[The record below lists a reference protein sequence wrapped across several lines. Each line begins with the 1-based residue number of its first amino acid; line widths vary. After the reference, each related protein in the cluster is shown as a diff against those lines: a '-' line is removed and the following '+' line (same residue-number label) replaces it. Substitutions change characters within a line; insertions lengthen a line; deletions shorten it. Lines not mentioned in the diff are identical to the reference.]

1 MQRGSK
7 WLVVFV
13 ACSGFLVALA
23 AGNCSGGQSGETTLT
38 VATGVDITTL
48 DPQAQPTRWDALV
61 ASNMFDGLLARN
73 KDMKIAPALAEKWAV
88 SEDGKTITFNLRK
101 GVKFQNGEPFDA
113 DVVKFSF
120 DRLMRPDYK
129 SQSQGP
135 FKGILQEV
143 KVFDPYSVALIFSKP
158 NPVILP
164 YLVTT
169 AGYFFAVPPKYI
181 KEVGEDGFVKKPI
194 GTGPFQFVQWQKDDR
209 LTLRA
214 NPSYWGGKP
223 KVDRLV
229 LRVIPEAGTRV
240 AALLAGE
247 VNIITAIS
255 PDDQPKIDSS
265 KVAATYRVQSTR
277 RIYIQWNKDTKALQ
291 DVRVRQAIN
300 YAVDKAA
307 IVKSLL
313 GGNGYPMAAPVIS
326 FEFGAN
332 TDLTPYPFDPEK
344 AKALLKQAGYG
355 SGLSLTLDT
364 PAGRYTKDK
373 EVAQAVA
380 GYLEKVGIK
389 TNVQVKEWAT
399 YTADE
404 QNRRLS
410 PLSLWGWGAG
420 GLMDADLALTPFFT
434 KISSRPY
441 SVQFTDP
448 KAEELIIAARTEMNS
463 EKRAALYK
471 EANRILH
478 EQAGW
483 LFLYNQADLYGVSK
497 NVKWTPR
504 SDEAISGF
512 EASLE

>member
-1 MQRGSK
+1 MQHGPK
-7 WLVVFV
+7 WLVICV
-13 ACSGFLVALA
+13 ACFGFLVAPPA
-23 AGNCSGGQSGETTLT
+23 RDVSGGQSGEKTLI

-48 DPQAQPTRWDALV
+48 DPQAQPTRWDAIV

-73 KDMKIAPALAEKWAV
+73 KEMKIVPALAEKWTV

-101 GVKFQNGEPFDA
+101 GVKFQNGESFDA

-120 DRLMRPDYK
+120 ERLMRPDYK

-143 KVFDPYSVALIFSKP
+143 KVLDPYTVALIFSKP

-164 YLVTT
+164 YLVST

-194 GTGPFQFVQWQKDDR
+194 GTGAFQFVQWQKDDR
-209 LTLRA
+209 LILRA
-214 NPSYWGGKP
+214 NATYWGGKP
-223 KVDRLV
+223 KVDGLV
-229 LRVIPEAGTRV
+229 FRVIPEAGTRV
-240 AALLAGE
+240 AALLSGE
-247 VNIITAIS
+247 VHIVSGLS
-255 PDDQPKIDSS
+255 PDDQPKIDAS
-265 KVAATYRVQSTR
+265 KIAGTQRVQSTR

-291 DVRVRQAIN
+291 DVQVRQAIS

-332 TDLTPYPFDPEK
+332 NDLKPYPYDPEK
-344 AKALLKQAGYG
+344 AKALLTQAGFG
-355 SGLSLTLDT
+355 SGLSLTLDA

-389 TNVQVKEWAT
+389 MSVQVKEWAT

-434 KISSRPY
+434 KISARPY
-441 SVQFTDP
+441 SVAFTDP
-448 KAEELIIAARTEMNS
+448 KAEELIIAARTEMNT
-463 EKRAALYK
+463 EKRAAEYK

-483 LFLYNQADLYGVSK
+483 LFLYNQADVYGVSK
-497 NVKWTPR
+497 SVKWTPR

-512 EASLE
+512 EASFE